1 MEEKVIEQKE
11 EIKKEDNVKFND
23 MIDSKINEMVLK
35 MFEEKQ
41 VELKSLIEKRFE
53 NNEKKLV
60 KGKLTNEF

>member
-11 EIKKEDNVKFND
+11 EIKKEDNTKFND
-23 MIDSKINEMVLK
+23 MIDSKINDMVLK

>member
-1 MEEKVIEQKE
+1 MEEKDVKE
-11 EIKKEDNVKFND
+11 KEVTKEDTKFND

>member
-11 EIKKEDNVKFND
+11 EIKKEDNAKFND
-23 MIDSKINEMVLK
+23 MIDNKINEMVLK

>member
-1 MEEKVIEQKE
+1 MLWWS
-11 EIKKEDNVKFND
+11 NAKFND
-23 MIDSKINEMVLK
+23 MIDNKINEMVLK

>member
-11 EIKKEDNVKFND
+11 DNAKFND

>member
-11 EIKKEDNVKFND
+11 DNAKFND
-23 MIDSKINEMVLK
+23 MIDNKINEMVLK

>member
-1 MEEKVIEQKE
+1 MEEKIIEKE
-11 EIKKEDNVKFND
+11 EKVEDTKKFND
-23 MIDSKINEMVLK
+23 MIDSKINDMVLK

>member
-1 MEEKVIEQKE
+1 MEEKDVKE
-11 EIKKEDNVKFND
+11 KEVVKEDTKFND

>member
-1 MEEKVIEQKE
+1 MEKEEKIED
-11 EIKKEDNVKFND
+11 INKFND
-23 MIDSKINEMVLK
+23 MIDSKINDMVLK

>member
-1 MEEKVIEQKE
+1 MEEKDVKEKEVI
-11 EIKKEDNVKFND
+11 KEDTKFND

>member
-1 MEEKVIEQKE
+1 MEEKEIETKSE
-11 EIKKEDNVKFND
+11 KVEDTNKFND

>member
-23 MIDSKINEMVLK
+23 MIDNKINEMVLK